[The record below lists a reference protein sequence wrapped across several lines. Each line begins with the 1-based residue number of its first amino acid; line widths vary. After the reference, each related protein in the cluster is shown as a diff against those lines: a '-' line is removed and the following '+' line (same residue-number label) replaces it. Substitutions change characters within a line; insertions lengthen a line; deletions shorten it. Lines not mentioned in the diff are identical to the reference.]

1 MAERLPKYQTTNIN
15 YTQEMD
21 GYALNYSEGDINS
34 LNVEILDDYVVLETE
49 RWAATP
55 DELRQLAHDAEIL
68 IQENEKALE
77 DNAKANKPEYL
88 DVPAFERRRT
98 PPKVDSHPAFTN
110 PHTASEEP
118 SRDRHTESPD
128 RTGADDEQD

>member
-1 MAERLPKYQTTNIN
+1 MAKRLPKYQTTNIN

-34 LNVEILDDYVVLETE
+34 LNVEILDDYVVLETG

-55 DELRQLAHDAEIL
+55 DELRQLARDAEIL

-88 DVPAFERRRT
+88 DIPAFERRKN
-98 PPKVDSHPAFTN
+98 PPKVDSHPAFSESPSNAESDTN
-110 PHTASEEP
+110 PE
-118 SRDRHTESPD
+118 R
-128 RTGADDEQD
+128 